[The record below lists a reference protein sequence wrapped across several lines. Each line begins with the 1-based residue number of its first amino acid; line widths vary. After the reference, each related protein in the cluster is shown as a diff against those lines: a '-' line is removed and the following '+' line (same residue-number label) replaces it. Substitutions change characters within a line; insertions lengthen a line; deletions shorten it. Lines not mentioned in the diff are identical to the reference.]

1 MISLKHKTQNM
12 SISQEEEAMIIQQ
25 VISSEA
31 LHLVLGWWNSFL
43 LKRYQY
49 LQNLMKIFD
58 LIVFL
63 SGILKD
69 FFNITEIVLNNIV

>member
-1 MISLKHKTQNM
+1 
-12 SISQEEEAMIIQQ
+12 
-25 VISSEA
+25 
-31 LHLVLGWWNSFL
+31 
-43 LKRYQY
+43 
-49 LQNLMKIFD
+49 MKIFD